1 MEQKVS
7 LTAPSVIAGLLR
19 EHGLRLRKS
28 LGQHFLC
35 DGNILN
41 KIIAA
46 AELSPADLVI
56 EPGAG
61 FGTLTLALAARAG
74 RVIAVELDPKLVQI
88 LQANLA
94 ESGSTNV
101 EVLQRDFLGL
111 DLAGLIASWQA
122 SSGPARAKA
131 KVVGNL
137 PYQITSPILE
147 MLMAH
152 WRQLALAVLMVQH
165 ELAERLAA
173 PPRPRASALGVQL
186 QAVADV
192 ELLAKVPRTAFFPP
206 PEVDS
211 ALIRLVFLERPRIE
225 AEEGLF
231 SRVVR
236 AAFNL
241 RRKTIKQALIR
252 SPFLRLSEGA
262 AVAALQ
268 EAGLEPRRRGE
279 SLSLEEFDRL
289 AQAIARS
296 GAAVGRSRGL

>member
-1 MEQKVS
+1 MN
-7 LTAPSVIAGLLR
+7 LTAPSVIARLLQ
-19 EHGLRLRKS
+19 EHGLRLRKA

-35 DGNILN
+35 DENVLK

-46 AELSPADLVI
+46 AELAVSDLVI

-61 FGTLTLALAARAG
+61 LGTLTLALAARAG
-74 RVIAVELDPKLVQI
+74 RVIAVELDPKLAEV
-88 LQANLA
+88 LRANLA
-94 ESGSTNV
+94 ASGSTNV
-101 EVLQRDFLGL
+101 EVLQQDFLEL
-111 DLAGLIASWQA
+111 DLAGLIS
-122 SSGPARAKA
+122 ARRSIFGLTQA

-147 MLMAH
+147 ML
-152 WRQLALAVLMVQH
+152 LAARGRLTSAILMVQH

-173 PPRPRASALGVQL
+173 PPGPRASALGVQL

-192 ELLAKVPRTAFFPP
+192 ELLAKVPRTVFFPP

-211 ALIRLVFLERPRIE
+211 ALIRLAFLARPRIE
-225 AEEGLF
+225 ADLEVF

-252 SPFLRLSEGA
+252 SPFLALEEE
-262 AVAALQ
+262 AVLLALR
-268 EAGLEPRRRGE
+268 EARIDPHRRGE
-279 SLSLEEFDRL
+279 SLSLAEFDCL
-289 AQAIARS
+289 ARAVAQIIARC
-296 GAAVGRSRGL
+296 GAADGRGSD

>member
-1 MEQKVS
+1 MN
-7 LTAPSVIAGLLR
+7 LTAPSAIARLLQ
-19 EHGLRLRKS
+19 EHGLRLKKG

-35 DGNILN
+35 DGNILD

-46 AELSPADLVI
+46 AELSPVDLVI

-74 RVIAVELDPKLVQI
+74 RVIAVELDPKLAEV
-88 LQANLA
+88 LRANLA
-94 ESGSTNV
+94 GSGLTNV
-101 EVLQRDFLGL
+101 EVLQGDFLGL
-111 DLAGLIASWQA
+111 DLAGLIGSRQA
-122 SSGPARAKA
+122 AFGTTQA

-147 MLMAH
+147 MLLAARAH
-152 WRQLALAVLMVQH
+152 LSSAVLMVQH
-165 ELAERLAA
+165 ELAERLVA
-173 PPRPRASALGVQL
+173 PPGPRASALGIQL

-192 ELLAKVPRTAFFPP
+192 ELIAKVPRTVFFPP

-211 ALIRLVFLERPRIE
+211 ALIKLAFLERPRIE
-225 AEEGLF
+225 AEEELF

-241 RRKTIKQALIR
+241 RRKTVKQALIR
-252 SPFLRLSEGA
+252 SPFLRLPERA
-262 AVAALQ
+262 AVTALQ
-268 EAGLEPRRRGE
+268 EAGIEPQRRGE

-289 AQAIARS
+289 ARAVDQIRARCGGTDGRGS
-296 GAAVGRSRGL
+296 G